1 MIRVGLTGGIGAGKS
16 EVSRLLEGHGAIVI
30 RADELARE
38 VVAPGTPGLDAVVAE
53 FGADLLDEH
62 GALDR
67 DAMASLVFNDP
78 AARMRLEAIT
88 HPLVEER
95 MHQLMAA
102 APDDAVLVY
111 DVPLLVEK
119 DMQQDFD
126 LVVVVDAD
134 DDTRLRRLA
143 ESRDMSA
150 EDAQARMASQSS
162 REQRLAAADV
172 VISNDGDME
181 ELTAQVAELWEELHD
196 RLA

>member
-16 EVSRLLEGHGAIVI
+16 EASRLLEAHGAIVI
-30 RADELARE
+30 RADEIARE

-53 FGADLLDEH
+53 FGTDLIDDH
-62 GALDR
+62 GGLDR
-67 DAMASLVFNDP
+67 DAMANLVFNEP
-78 AARMRLEAIT
+78 AARLRLEAIT

-119 DMQQDFD
+119 DLHKDFD
-126 LVVVVDAD
+126 LVVVVDAED
-134 DDTRLRRLA
+134 ETRLRRLSD
-143 ESRDMSA
+143 SRGMSH
-150 EDAQARMASQSS
+150 EDARSRMASQST

-172 VISNDGDME
+172 VISNDGGMD
-181 ELTAQVAELWEELHD
+181 ELKAQVAELWEELHD

>member
-1 MIRVGLTGGIGAGKS
+1 M
-16 EVSRLLEGHGAIVI
+16 I
-30 RADELARE
+30 RADEIARE

-53 FGADLLDEH
+53 FGPALLDEQ

-67 DAMASLVFNDP
+67 DAMANLVFNDP
-78 AARMRLEAIT
+78 ASRMRLEAIT

-95 MHQLMAA
+95 VHQLMAA

-119 DMQQDFD
+119 DMQKDFD
-126 LVVVVDAD
+126 LVVVVDAE
-134 DDTRLRRLA
+134 DDTRLRRLS
-143 ESRDMSA
+143 ESRGMSHD
-150 EDAQARMASQSS
+150 DARARMASQST

-172 VISNDGDME
+172 VIGNDGDMDD
-181 ELTAQVAELWEELHD
+181 LKAQVAELWEELHD